1 MLRRSREAQQSSSA
15 IEARELISRLL
26 GTSGRASSYRRL
38 YVESRAMPQ
47 PRKVALIVGS
57 LRARSYSRQIA
68 NSLINLA
75 PATLTCRIVEI
86 GELTLYNQDLDDT
99 PPAAWT
105 SFRTALEKSDAVL
118 FVTPEYN
125 RSVPGVLKNALD
137 IASRPGG
144 QSVLNGL
151 PAGVVS
157 VTPYKLG
164 AFGANHAL
172 RQAFVFLNMPVMQQP
187 EAYLGDVGSLLDEGG
202 KLKDEKT
209 SEFLSRFMTAFAD
222 WVETTRKQN
231 DHAREPFSALMDRRP
246 DIAEAY
252 VDGDA
257 APLDAILARRDPATF
272 FSPRGDGTQ
281 GAQSVAKQYKE
292 GARSFAPGGE
302 SRLEVLQTRASGDL
316 AFWTGYQHA
325 RVHMAGKP
333 GETLA
338 MTIRVTE
345 VFRHEDGG
353 WKLVHRHAD
362 PQKQQ

>member
-1 MLRRSREAQQSSSA
+1 
-15 IEARELISRLL
+15 
-26 GTSGRASSYRRL
+26 
-38 YVESRAMPQ
+38 MPQ
-47 PRKVALIVGS
+47 PHKVALIVGS

-68 NSLINLA
+68 NALINLA
-75 PATLTCRIVEI
+75 PATLACRIVEI
-86 GELTLYNQDLDDT
+86 GELSLYNQDLDAAS
-99 PPAAWT
+99 PAAWT
-105 SFRTALEKSDAVL
+105 TFRTAIRESDAVL

-125 RSVPGVLKNALD
+125 RSIPGVLKNALD

-172 RQAFVFLNMPVMQQP
+172 RQTFVFLNMPVMQQP
-187 EAYLGDVGSLLDEGG
+187 EVYLSDVGSLLDDAG
-202 KLKDEKT
+202 KPKDSKT
-209 SEFLSRFMTAFAD
+209 SEFLSHFMTAFAD
-222 WVETTRKQN
+222 WIETVRKQG
-231 DHAREPFSALMDRRP
+231 DRDREPFSAFMGRRA

-257 APLDAILARRDPATF
+257 APLDAILTHRDPATF
-272 FSPRGDGTQ
+272 FSPRGDGIQ
-281 GAQSVAKQYKE
+281 GAQTVARRYKE
-292 GARSFAPGGE
+292 DARTFAPEGE
-302 SRLEVLQTRASGDL
+302 SRLEVLQVRAGGDL

-325 RVHMAGKP
+325 RVRMAAKP
-333 GETLA
+333 GEPLP

-345 VFRHEDGG
+345 VFRYEDGG

-362 PQKQQ
+362 PQVKE

>member
-1 MLRRSREAQQSSSA
+1 
-15 IEARELISRLL
+15 
-26 GTSGRASSYRRL
+26 
-38 YVESRAMPQ
+38 MPQ
-47 PRKVALIVGS
+47 PYKVALIVGS

-68 NSLINLA
+68 NTLINLA
-75 PATLTCRIVEI
+75 PAALTCRIVEI
-86 GELTLYNQDLDDT
+86 GELTLYNQDLDT
-99 PPAAWT
+99 APPAAWT
-105 SFRTALEKSDAVL
+105 VFRTAIKESDAVL

-172 RQAFVFLNMPVMQQP
+172 RQTFVYLNMPVMQQP
-187 EAYLGDVGSLLDEGG
+187 EAYISDVGSLLDDSG
-202 KLKDEKT
+202 KPKDGKT

-222 WVETTRKQN
+222 WVETARRGEAS
-231 DHAREPFSALMDRRP
+231 DREPFAALMERRAG
-246 DIAEAY
+246 IAEAY
-252 VDGDA
+252 VNGDA
-257 APLDAILARRDPATF
+257 APLDTILTRHDPATF
-272 FSPRGDGTQ
+272 LSPRGDATQ
-281 GAQSVAKQYKE
+281 SAQTVAKRYKE
-292 GARSFAPGGE
+292 DARFFTPKGE

-325 RVHMAGKP
+325 RVHMAAKP
-333 GETLA
+333 GEA
-338 MTIRVTE
+338 VPMTIRVTE
-345 VFRHEDGG
+345 VFRYEDGG

-362 PQKQQ
+362 PAKP